1 MTAPFV
7 LGITILTIAVLVAIA
22 AHVSE
27 REWPLWA
34 KGAAFTFAILAFVWL
49 WWAASQGAAR

>member
-7 LGITILTIAVLVAIA
+7 LGITILTIAVLIAIA

-27 REWPLWA
+27 REWPPWA
-34 KGAAFTFAILAFVWL
+34 KAGAFTFGVLAFAWL
-49 WWAASQGAAR
+49 WWAASQ